1 MGYIDAAADIR
12 PETLRRATVY
22 GCTVASYAVEGFGPE
37 RLLGLT
43 RDDVER
49 RYREIRSLTIVG
61 TGD

>member
-1 MGYIDAAADIR
+1 MGFVDAAGNTSA
-12 PETLRRATVY
+12 ETLRRATVY

-37 RLLGLT
+37 RLLSLK
-43 RDDVER
+43 REEVEA